1 MITSL
6 FSVSIL
12 RVKIMTKMS
21 SSLTLFGESSR
32 YRIIEKSE
40 SPTQAGESPFNLSS
54 VPIVRI
60 KPHYHNGINDREWGV
75 KFC

>member
-12 RVKIMTKMS
+12 RIKTMTKMS
-21 SSLTLFGESSR
+21 PSLMLFGESSR
-32 YRIIEKSE
+32 YRIEKSE